1 MIRRVDIDSLFR
13 MPTTSH
19 AVVAGGFA
27 HVSGVLGT
35 VGDGLALAEGGV
47 AGQTAQAVELDAVA
61 YLG

>member
-1 MIRRVDIDSLFR
+1 
-13 MPTTSH
+13 
-19 AVVAGGFA
+19 
-27 HVSGVLGT
+27 